1 MGRRFVIVI
10 FVLALIPVVWF
21 VRLLT
26 GTPPI
31 ILLAAVVPA
40 ICYSGLLVLID
51 RYEREPGHLLLV
63 AFFWGA
69 MIAAFLSFTVNDFF
83 HVWVTG
89 IVGEERDRLLTPVLA
104 APIIEEVSKALALLI
119 LILFWHEEFDNV
131 TDGIVYGAL
140 VGVGFAMTENIGYFM
155 LAAVQGGM
163 SGLIQSVYL
172 RSFLGGLNH
181 AAFTGAVGAGFGY
194 ARETLSARTRILAP
208 VAGLFGAILQHI
220 AWNAIV
226 SQMITG
232 VLCNQEFPEGPC
244 QPTSSPI
251 GLFVVIP
258 LIVAAF
264 IGPGG
269 LTLLVLAV
277 LALRREASVI
287 ATELRDEVQLGVLT
301 ADEYARLSSTHGRLA
316 AEWQILRDHGF
327 RSWLVLRRM
336 HHTATELAFCR
347 WRRQRSGTP
356 TQAQQAALEDK
367 YHKDLAK
374 VRLRT
379 AQSEPKSEH

>member
-1 MGRRFVIVI
+1 
-10 FVLALIPVVWF
+10 
-21 VRLLT
+21 
-26 GTPPI
+26 
-31 ILLAAVVPA
+31 
-40 ICYSGLLVLID
+40 
-51 RYEREPGHLLLV
+51 LLLV

-69 MIAAFLSFTVNDFF
+69 VIAAFLSFTANDFF
-83 HVWVTG
+83 HTWG
-89 IVGEERDRLLTPVLA
+89 IGVVGEERTRHLIPAFV
-104 APIIEEVSKALALLI
+104 APLIEEVSKAVALLI

-140 VGVGFAMTENIGYFM
+140 VGVGFAMTENIGYFV

-163 SGLIQSVYL
+163 SGLVQSVYL
-172 RSFLGGLNH
+172 RSFLGGFNH
-181 AAFTGAVGAGFGY
+181 AAFTGVVGAGFGY
-194 ARETLSARTRILAP
+194 AREALSTRTRLLAP
-208 VAGLFGAILQHI
+208 VVGLFGAILQHI
-220 AWNAIV
+220 AWNAVV

-232 VLCNQEFPEGPC
+232 VLCNQEFSEGPC
-244 QPTSSPI
+244 QSTPSPV

-277 LALRREASVI
+277 LALRREAGVI

-301 ADEYARLSSTHGRLA
+301 ADEYTRLSSIRGRLA
-316 AEWQILRDHGF
+316 AEWQILRDQGF

-336 HHTATELAFCR
+336 HHTATELAFYR
-347 WRRQRSGTP
+347 WRRRRSGTP
-356 TQAQQAALEDK
+356 TQERQAALEDK
-367 YHKDLAK
+367 YRKDLAK

-379 AQSEPKSEH
+379 